1 MADLTR
7 HAKVRMQQRGIS
19 TVALESL
26 LRYGAEAHDHHGG
39 TIVYF
44 DKQARGRL
52 LKGSGRKRYGQMEK
66 KLNTYAVIS
75 PQGAIVTVGHR
86 QRRIRRP

>member
-44 DKQARGRL
+44 DKQARNRL
-52 LKGSGRKRYGQMEK
+52 LKGSGRRRYGEMEK
-66 KLNTYAVIS
+66 KLNTYAVLS
-75 PQGAIVTVGHR
+75 PDGAIVTVGHR
-86 QRRIRRP
+86 QRRIRRT